1 MNRKEE
7 LRAYISKMI
16 KEAHANRSQSV
27 HMLYKENECER
38 YLVEAFYFSETA
50 VTLELTL
57 DGDHKVFP
65 KYDCIVYHS
74 GRQGIDNL
82 ISDWI
87 EVENSFRN

>member
-27 HMLYKENECER
+27 HVLCKENECER
-38 YLVEAFYFSETA
+38 YLVEAFYFSDTA
-50 VTLELTL
+50 VTLEMTL
-57 DGDHKVFP
+57 EGAHKLFS
-65 KYDCIVYHS
+65 KYDCIVYHDD
-74 GRQGIDNL
+74 RQSIDNL

-87 EVENSFRN
+87 KVEDYFRS